1 MGNNKKALQEVEKV
15 LKKTPNLKT
24 GLALKALALI
34 RLSREK
40 ESQSLIEE
48 LEKNSESNDDSTL
61 QVMTYCY
68 RELDQCKLKLN
79 SAIAI
84 NWRNFFLVDKIC
96 MIYQNAAK
104 SQPGNEELLT
114 QLFMAYVRIS
124 DYKSQQTTALQ
135 LYKAKPKNP
144 YYFWAVMS
152 VVLQALRGPESKDK
166 GKSKVLLTL
175 AQRMVDKIISTD
187 KIEAEQEVQ
196 LYLNI
201 LDYQEKYEDVL
212 TFLQSDV
219 CLDKFPGAPISIK
232 IEIYKKLKR
241 WTELK
246 DLSKLLLEE
255 DPDRW
260 DYYQDYLLSCFE
272 LANAGDK
279 SIIDTCLNF
288 INEVS
293 MQTQLLVAYNAKM
306 TFPCRFF
313 KNQAIRNCVDHI

>member
-1 MGNNKKALQEVEKV
+1 
-15 LKKTPNLKT
+15 
-24 GLALKALALI
+24 
-34 RLSREK
+34 
-40 ESQSLIEE
+40 
-48 LEKNSESNDDSTL
+48 
-61 QVMTYCY
+61 
-68 RELDQCKLKLN
+68 
-79 SAIAI
+79 
-84 NWRNFFLVDKIC
+84 
-96 MIYQNAAK
+96 
-104 SQPGNEELLT
+104 
-114 QLFMAYVRIS
+114 
-124 DYKSQQTTALQ
+124 
-135 LYKAKPKNP
+135 
-144 YYFWAVMS
+144 
-152 VVLQALRGPESKDK
+152 
-166 GKSKVLLTL
+166 
-175 AQRMVDKIISTD
+175 MVDKIISTD

-313 KNQAIRNCVDHI
+313 KNQAIKNCVDHI